1 MQISKLTKK
10 FKLICLAQ
18 PTGLTQIT
26 LKSSKKLLISGAIT
40 CLCLTSIFSQQI
52 NVAHS
57 MPDMPSISASSGPSM
72 PTIVTPSLGTKFYTP
87 KLNATYKSKDSAED
101 KKNSAGI
108 VSTANSTAANNSAGL
123 SDLKGSLSTADE
135 VEALLGSAFLS
146 QGRDANGKPTVLTG
160 ISNARNSENLSKV
173 SVNVPAYQNN
183 FSENGLS
190 ANNKKGLSNSY
201 KNTLSALD
209 LLSMNKKGLI
219 SNIYGLEEI
228 SGNQK
233 NDEIL
238 LSSILGQLEAL
249 KTRQQELEK
258 ALASGNG
265 RKASAAS
272 YGENYSQNGNIL
284 AGNQAGNL
292 NQNYSSISN
301 FSSTSTS
308 SAMAGAV
315 KYNSNTASQKSD
327 SALKNELVACSQ
339 SGASGNPQILRFN
352 INGTNIIDSLRT
364 VWFSRQEN
372 DGSFLVTGDRKYY
385 EGAKLREETFYLLFK
400 ADGNGGSER
409 GYNVEGKVMQDV
421 QNENSLLYRLTQV
434 SNLTAD
440 KTGNLITM
448 TQNNEN
454 LRINLLIDSGN

>member
-18 PTGLTQIT
+18 PTGLNQIT

-87 KLNATYKSKDSAED
+87 KLNATYKSKDSAEEN
-101 KKNSAGI
+101 KNSLAD
-108 VSTANSTAANNSAGL
+108 VNHSDTRNSASGL
-123 SDLKGSLSTADE
+123 SASNEL
-135 VEALLGSAFLS
+135 EALLGSTFLS

-183 FSENGLS
+183 FSDSELS
-190 ANNKKGLSNSY
+190 AGNKNQAGLTNTY
-201 KNTLSALD
+201 RNTLSALD

-219 SNIYGLEEI
+219 SNIYGLEEL

-238 LSSILGQLEAL
+238 LSSILGQLETL
-249 KTRQQELEK
+249 KARQQEIEK
-258 ALASGNG
+258 ALALGKV

-272 YGENYSQNGNIL
+272 YGENYSQNGNVL

-292 NQNYSSISN
+292 SQNYSSITSS
-301 FSSTSTS
+301 SSTSTS

-315 KYNSNTASQKSD
+315 KYNSNTGSQKSD
-327 SALKNELVACSQ
+327 SALKNELIACRQ

-352 INGTNIIDSLRT
+352 INGTNIMDSLRT

-385 EGAKLREETFYLLFK
+385 EGTKLREETFYLLFK
-400 ADGNGGSER
+400 ADGNGGSDR
-409 GYNVEGKVMQDV
+409 GYNVEGKVMQDA
-421 QNENSLLYRLTQV
+421 QNQNSLLYRLAQI
-434 SNLTAD
+434 SDLTAD
-440 KTGNLITM
+440 KTGNLISLS
-448 TQNNEN
+448 QNGEN
-454 LRINLLIDSGN
+454 LKINLLIDSGN

>member
-26 LKSSKKLLISGAIT
+26 LKSSKKLLISGAIY
-40 CLCLTSIFSQQI
+40 CMCLTSIFSQQI

-87 KLNATYKSKDSAED
+87 KLNATYKSKDSDED
-101 KKNSAGI
+101 KKNSTGI
-108 VSTANSTAANNSAGL
+108 ASTANSTAANNSTGL

-135 VEALLGSAFLS
+135 LEALLGSAFLS

-209 LLSMNKKGLI
+209 LLSLNKKGLI

-249 KTRQQELEK
+249 KARQQELEK

-272 YGENYSQNGNIL
+272 YGENYSQNGNVL

-315 KYNSNTASQKSD
+315 KYNSNTGSQKSD

-409 GYNVEGKVMQDV
+409 GYNVEGKVMQDLH
-421 QNENSLLYRLTQV
+421 NENSLLYRLTQV